1 MLMTKIKKRWAHCH
15 CPLPSD
21 AFPTHRLCRLNLIAF
36 AMFPS
41 SNPPPMSPADALS
54 SPNVIA
60 AATAVEDE
68 AAVAASSAKTLAVPL
83 SSKSRPPPP
92 PPPWQPQPRDW
103 LCLLRRSH
111 GSTATSSF
119 TPRPAFA
126 QAVPRGSHLLVP
138 LLPATTGVSRC
149 GSVESIQPPPSHVS
163 PPPCRGPLPAI
174 HLRCCVDE
182 GAEGGGKS
190 AVGGTYK
197 S

>member
-92 PPPWQPQPRDW
+92 RHHGNPNLGIGFASSDDHMVAPPPPPSRRA
-103 LCLLRRSH
+103 LRLPKRCH
-111 GSTATSSF
+111 AGVTSS
-119 TPRPAFA
+119 
-126 QAVPRGSHLLVP
+126 
-138 LLPATTGVSRC
+138 SR
-149 GSVESIQPPPSHVS
+149 SYQPPPASLVVAPWNQFSHLHRT
-163 PPPCRGPLPAI
+163 CRPR
-174 HLRCCVDE
+174 H
-182 GAEGGGKS
+182 
-190 AVGGTYK
+190 AVGRYRP
-197 S
+197 SICVAV